1 MNLENRQEVYQMA
14 VDKWGHVAQMEMLQ
28 EEATELAQAALKLAL
43 SARKFMRKD
52 TQETFKNLASEMADV
67 EIMIEQ
73 MKFMFPSIN
82 PMIEDQKNF
91 KVNRLKNRVENNT
104 FTE

>member
-1 MNLENRQEVYQMA
+1 MDLENRQEVYQMA
-14 VDKWGHVAQMEMLQ
+14 IDKWGHVAQMEMLQ
-28 EEATELAQAALKLAL
+28 EEATELAQSALKLAL

-52 TQETFKNLASEMADV
+52 TAETFKNLASEMADV

-73 MKFMFPSIN
+73 MKFMFPSID
-82 PMIEDQKNF
+82 PMVEEQKRY
-91 KVNRLKNRVENNT
+91 KVNRLKKRVENNT